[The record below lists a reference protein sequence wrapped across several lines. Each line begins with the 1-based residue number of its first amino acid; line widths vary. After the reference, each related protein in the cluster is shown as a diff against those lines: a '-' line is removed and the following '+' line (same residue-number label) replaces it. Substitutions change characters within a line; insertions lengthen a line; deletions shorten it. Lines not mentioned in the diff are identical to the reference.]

1 MRKWKKFKE
10 YFFNT
15 CKCKEIEDY
24 IRSITI
30 IL

>member
-1 MRKWKKFKE
+1 MSGKEFKE